1 MRSIRSLRGRVAVWM
16 FAASSLSLVIF
27 AIAAYIVVRIEESIE
42 RADPDVAIA
51 EARKQVLTPLAIA
64 APIGLALSTAGAM
77 WLSRRA
83 LAPVDRVIA
92 AAREITG
99 DNLDRRIDVPARFDE
114 LRTLVLALNELLDR
128 IERSHRAL
136 AMFAADASVC
146 SSVGRVA
153 GSSHLLAAMLV
164 APAGAYAPISAI
176 GETRSSAQTN
186 L

>member
-1 MRSIRSLRGRVAVWM
+1 MFSVRSLRGRVALWM

-51 EARKQVLTPLAIA
+51 EARKQVLMPLAFA

-92 AAREITG
+92 TAREITG
-99 DNLDRRIDVPARFDE
+99 RQPRSPDRR
-114 LRTLVLALNELLDR
+114 
-128 IERSHRAL
+128 
-136 AMFAADASVC
+136 
-146 SSVGRVA
+146 
-153 GSSHLLAAMLV
+153 
-164 APAGAYAPISAI
+164 AGA
-176 GETRSSAQTN
+176 
-186 L
+186 